1 MILRPLLAEIPKC
14 LPEPEPAWAVVARS
28 QSVEAPQYLLIGQPD
43 HARLSGELATL
54 FRAPFLPQVTQTVAK
69 AIAAHDNGWA
79 KQFPFER
86 DLHGE
91 PPRSEE
97 TGRPKHFM
105 AVEVEESL
113 ASWEGS
119 IKSAGEDSRLG
130 EYMVSTHFSRIGRA
144 RIQMEVDTPEDQRKL
159 QSFVEGEE
167 EWQATHE
174 GEIGLPKEQ
183 LLEYVDLLQF
193 CDLLSLYLCIGST
206 QAVEFPQ
213 QFRGEKIAVRYED
226 GVYYTSPGLF
236 GETPQRFYLPV
247 KIYPSGSGEGHTRI
261 GFHVK

>member
-1 MILRPLLAEIPKC
+1 MILRPLLADVAKSS
-14 LPEPEPAWAVVARS
+14 LEPEPAWAVVSRS
-28 QSVEAPQYLLIGQPD
+28 QSVDAAQYLLIGQPD

-54 FRAPFLPQVTQTVAK
+54 FRAPFLPQVTQTVAR

-79 KQFPFER
+79 KRFEFER
-86 DLHGE
+86 DLHGD

-97 TGRPKHFM
+97 TGRPQHFM
-105 AVEVEESL
+105 AVEVEDSL
-113 ASWEGS
+113 AAWEGS
-119 IKSAGEDSRLG
+119 IKSAGDDSRLG
-130 EYMVSTHFSRIGRA
+130 EYMVSAHFARIGSA
-144 RIQMEVDTPEDQRKL
+144 RIQMEMDTPEDLRKL
-159 QSFVEGEE
+159 ETFVTAEE
-167 EWQATHE
+167 DWQAKHE
-174 GEIGLPKEQ
+174 AEIGLPKDQ

-213 QFRGEKIAVRYED
+213 QFRGEKITVRYDD

-247 KIYPSGSGEGHTRI
+247 RIYPSASGEGHTRI
-261 GFHVK
+261 AFHVK

>member
-1 MILRPLLAEIPKC
+1 MILRPLLADIPKGS
-14 LPEPEPAWAVVARS
+14 PEPELAWAVVARS
-28 QSVEAPQYLLIGQPD
+28 QSVDAPQYLLIGQPD

-54 FRAPFLPQVTQTVAK
+54 FRAPFLPRVTQTVAK
-69 AIAAHDNGWA
+69 AIAVHDNGWA
-79 KQFPFER
+79 NQFAFER

-91 PPRSEE
+91 PPRMED
-97 TGRPKHFM
+97 TGRPQHFM

-113 ASWEGS
+113 AAWTGS
-119 IKSAGEDSRLG
+119 IKSAGEYSRLG
-130 EYMVSTHFSRIGRA
+130 EYMVSAHFARIGRA
-144 RIQMEVDTPEDQRKL
+144 RVQMEVDTPGDLRKL
-159 QSFVEGEE
+159 ETFVAAEE
-167 EWQATHE
+167 DWQAEHE
-174 GEIGLPKEQ
+174 AEIGLPKEQ

-213 QFRGEKIAVRYED
+213 QFHGEKITIRYED

-236 GETPQRFYLPV
+236 GDTPQRFYLPV
-247 KIYPSGSGEGHTRI
+247 RIYPSGTGEGHTRI